1 MGDAIMKYETRRT
14 ICFTLAIFFSCIYL
28 LWRLFFTLPLQ
39 EGLFEAVFGVLLL
52 LSEAITTLGTF
63 ELYFNRMK
71 APKNDMTLLNLPH
84 ALYPHVDVFI
94 ATHNEPVDILYKTV
108 NACVNL
114 DYPDKS
120 KVHIYLC
127 DDGNRPE
134 MADLARDFSI
144 GYLGMEE
151 NTHAKSGNYNNAL
164 SKTNSPI
171 IATFDAD
178 MIPQSCFLMKT
189 VPYFFAQEWVE
200 EDGVFR
206 RKTSEELE
214 KDKTRKLALLQTP
227 QSFFNPDLFQFN
239 LYLENEIPNEQDFFS
254 REVNITRNSS
264 NSVSYTGSGALL
276 LREAMDEIGGFP
288 YNTITEDFETS
299 LRMQKAGYLTYATTE
314 VLSQGLT
321 TTTVRSMIKQRIRWA
336 RGIIQS
342 VKNTHAIFTL
352 KLPLRSRITYL
363 NAFLYWWSFFARIIF
378 ILAPIMFALFDRRV
392 VNCDFWDIL
401 IFWLP
406 SYFFYSL
413 SMRYLS
419 SNIRNMRW
427 SQTVDTI
434 LCPFLII
441 PVFLET
447 FGIHSRKFVVTK
459 KTKESDSTT
468 NLLYAL
474 PYAILIALSVAACIR
489 FIRGKYGMALVYSS
503 IVIFWLLYNLTALI
517 YALFFMLGRVSRRKN
532 ERILAQELIQVRLDG
547 QTCGGITCDLSDGGL
562 SFILNSD
569 APLPTGVS
577 MEAQVTTARYDA
589 KVHMTLVSAKFSEG
603 TGLYSARVT
612 PVDETSKRNYMQ
624 IIYDRPH
631 TLPKTLDTWLTPFD
645 VISSNVFRRLHPA
658 AFRKKAARYPINKVV
673 TLSDGHSVRIETLD
687 NYVLWVQPIGPSAW
701 TQHQQLRLEL
711 DSVTLLLEVVI
722 GGTPEEPRYFLI
734 INNAQELSEHNIRPE
749 DLQHMISEKK
759 EAVCVSF

>member
-1 MGDAIMKYETRRT
+1 MKYETRRN
-14 ICFTLAIFFSCIYL
+14 ICFILSIFFSCIYL
-28 LWRLFFTLPLQ
+28 LWRLFFTLPLKG
-39 EGLFEAVFGVLLL
+39 GLFEAVFGVLLL

-63 ELYFNRMK
+63 ELYLNRMK
-71 APKNDMTLLNLPH
+71 TAKYDIPLLDLPYE
-84 ALYPHVDVFI
+84 LYPDVDVFI

-108 NACVNL
+108 NACVNM

-127 DDGNRPE
+127 DDGNRSE
-134 MADLARDFSI
+134 MAELARNFSI
-144 GYLGMEE
+144 GYLGMEK

-164 SKTNSPI
+164 SKTSSPI

-200 EDGVFR
+200 ENGTFR
-206 RKTSEELE
+206 RITSEELE
-214 KDKTRKLALLQTP
+214 RQKIRKLALLQTP

-239 LYLENEIPNEQDFFS
+239 LYLEDAIPNEQDFFS

-288 YNTITEDFETS
+288 YRTITEDFETS

-321 TTTVRSMIKQRIRWA
+321 TTTVLSMIRQRIRWA

-392 VNCDFWDIL
+392 VDCTFWDIL

-427 SQTVDTI
+427 SQTIDTI

-459 KTKESDSTT
+459 KTKDS
-468 NLLYAL
+468 NLTGNLFYAL

-503 IVIFWLLYNLTALI
+503 VVIFWLLYNLIALI
-517 YALFFMLGRVSRRKN
+517 YALFFMLGRVSRRRS
-532 ERILAQELIQVRLDG
+532 ERIRAQEAILVRQGD
-547 QTCGGITCDLSDGGL
+547 QTYRGITSDLSDGGL
-562 SFILNSD
+562 SFILPGNIQ
-569 APLPTGVS
+569 LPIGVPI
-577 MEAQVTTARYDA
+577 EAEISTARYEA
-589 KVHMTLVSAKFSEG
+589 KVLMTLIVAKSREDAI
-603 TGLYSARVT
+603 LYSAQVT
-612 PVDETSKRNYMQ
+612 PVDETAKRNFMQ
-624 IIYDRPH
+624 IIYDRSH

-645 VISSNVFRRLHPA
+645 VISSNVLRRLHPA
-658 AFRKKAARYPINKVV
+658 ALKKKTTRYPIGRTV
-673 TLSDGHSVRIETLD
+673 TMSDGHSVKIEVLD
-687 NYVLWVQPIGPSAW
+687 DYVLWVQPVGPWAW
-701 TQHQQLRLEL
+701 TLHQQIRLEL
-711 DSVTLLLEVVI
+711 DSITLQLEAVI
-722 GGTPEEPRYFLI
+722 GGTPDDPRYFLLI
-734 INNAQELSEHNIRPE
+734 KNTQELMDRNIHLE

-759 EAVCVSF
+759 EAVCASF

>member
-1 MGDAIMKYETRRT
+1 MKYETRRN
-14 ICFTLAIFFSCIYL
+14 ICFILSIVFSCIYL
-28 LWRLFFTLPLQ
+28 LWRLFFTLPLKG
-39 EGLFEAVFGVLLL
+39 GLFEAVFGVMLL
-52 LSEAITTLGTF
+52 LSESITTLGTF
-63 ELYFNRMK
+63 DLYLNRMK
-71 APKNDMTLLNLPH
+71 TAKYDIPLLDLPYE
-84 ALYPHVDVFI
+84 LYPDVDVFI
-94 ATHNEPVDILYKTV
+94 STHNEPVDILYKTV
-108 NACVNL
+108 NACVNM

-127 DDGNRPE
+127 DDGNRSE
-134 MADLARDFSI
+134 MAELARDFSI
-144 GYLGMEE
+144 GYLGMEK

-164 SKTNSPI
+164 SKTSSPI

-200 EDGVFR
+200 ENGTFR
-206 RKTSEELE
+206 RITSEELE
-214 KDKTRKLALLQTP
+214 RQKTRKLALLQTP

-239 LYLENEIPNEQDFFS
+239 LYLEDAIPNEQDFFS

-288 YNTITEDFETS
+288 YRTITEDFETS

-321 TTTVRSMIKQRIRWA
+321 TTTVLSMIKQRIRWA

-392 VNCDFWDIL
+392 VDCTFWDIL

-427 SQTVDTI
+427 SQTIDTI

-459 KTKESDSTT
+459 KTKDS
-468 NLLYAL
+468 NLTGNLFYAL
-474 PYAILIALSVAACIR
+474 PYVILIALSVAACIR

-503 IVIFWLLYNLTALI
+503 VVIFWLLYNLIALI
-517 YALFFMLGRVSRRKN
+517 YTLFFMLGRVSRRKS
-532 ERILAQELIQVRLDG
+532 ERIRAQEAILVRQGG
-547 QTCGGITCDLSDGGL
+547 QTYGGITSDLSDGGL
-562 SFILNSD
+562 SFILPGNIQ
-569 APLPTGVS
+569 LPIGVPI
-577 MEAQVTTARYDA
+577 EAEISTARYEA
-589 KVHMTLVSAKFSEG
+589 KVLMTLIVAKSSEDAS
-603 TGLYSARVT
+603 LYSAKVT
-612 PVDETSKRNYMQ
+612 PVDETAKRNFMQ
-624 IIYDRPH
+624 IIYDRSH
-631 TLPKTLDTWLTPFD
+631 TLPKTLDT
-645 VISSNVFRRLHPA
+645 
-658 AFRKKAARYPINKVV
+658 
-673 TLSDGHSVRIETLD
+673 
-687 NYVLWVQPIGPSAW
+687 
-701 TQHQQLRLEL
+701 
-711 DSVTLLLEVVI
+711 
-722 GGTPEEPRYFLI
+722 
-734 INNAQELSEHNIRPE
+734 
-749 DLQHMISEKK
+749 
-759 EAVCVSF
+759 

>member
-1 MGDAIMKYETRRT
+1 MKYETRRN
-14 ICFTLAIFFSCIYL
+14 ICFILSIVFSCIYL
-28 LWRLFFTLPLQ
+28 LWRLFFTLPLKG
-39 EGLFEAVFGVLLL
+39 GLFEAVFGVMLL
-52 LSEAITTLGTF
+52 LSESITTLGTF
-63 ELYFNRMK
+63 ELYLNRMK
-71 APKNDMTLLNLPH
+71 TAKYDIPLLDLPYE
-84 ALYPHVDVFI
+84 LYPDVDVFI

-108 NACVNL
+108 NACVNM

-127 DDGNRPE
+127 DDGNRSE
-134 MADLARDFSI
+134 MAELARDFSI
-144 GYLGMEE
+144 GYLGMEK

-164 SKTNSPI
+164 SKTSSPI

-200 EDGVFR
+200 ENGTFR
-206 RKTSEELE
+206 RITPEEQE
-214 KDKTRKLALLQTP
+214 RQKTRKLALLQTP

-239 LYLENEIPNEQDFFS
+239 LYLEDAIPNEQDFFS

-288 YNTITEDFETS
+288 YRTITEDFETS

-321 TTTVRSMIKQRIRWA
+321 TTTVLSMIKQRIRWA

-392 VNCDFWDIL
+392 VDCTFWDIL

-427 SQTVDTI
+427 SQTIDTI

-459 KTKESDSTT
+459 KTKDSDLTA
-468 NLLYAL
+468 NLFYAL

-503 IVIFWLLYNLTALI
+503 VVIFWLLYNLIALI
-517 YALFFMLGRVSRRKN
+517 YALFFMLGRVSRRKS
-532 ERILAQELIQVRLDG
+532 ERIRAQEAILVRQGG
-547 QTCGGITCDLSDGGL
+547 QTYGGITSDLSDGGL
-562 SFILNSD
+562 SFILPGNIQ
-569 APLPTGVS
+569 LPIGVPI
-577 MEAQVTTARYDA
+577 EAEISTARYEA
-589 KVHMTLVSAKFSEG
+589 KVLMTLIVAKSSEDAS
-603 TGLYSARVT
+603 LYSAKVT
-612 PVDETSKRNYMQ
+612 PVDETAKRNFMQ
-624 IIYDRPH
+624 IIYDRSH

-645 VISSNVFRRLHPA
+645 VISSNVLRRLHPA
-658 AFRKKAARYPINKVV
+658 ALKKKTTRYPIGRTV
-673 TLSDGHSVRIETLD
+673 TMSDGHSVKIEVLD
-687 NYVLWVQPIGPSAW
+687 DYVLWVQPVGPWAW
-701 TQHQQLRLEL
+701 AQHQQVRLEL
-711 DSVTLLLEVVI
+711 DSITLQLEAVI
-722 GGTPEEPRYFLI
+722 GGTPDDPRYFLLI
-734 INNAQELSEHNIRPE
+734 KITQELMDRNIHLE